1 MISACLPPVPFL
13 TAKLAAAKI
22 PSQRIS
28 PPLGRRS
35 KVLSTAVC
43 EIFDIIPMQQNLVLN
58 GQRGDLHSRVT
69 NCFHICL
76 SPPSP
81 PFPRVAKFVF
91 KSLLHLPRCNQQPN
105 LNIPSVSMGVK
116 IAFVKKGQQG
126 SPTAKYQEERNFVH
140 IEDKYKQTNIREII
154 FPRIMIFP
162 RIKLLP

>member
-1 MISACLPPVPFL
+1 MRNLELLEKHAKGICLYQISVIGGIPVIAVSITNNFSRL
-13 TAKLAAAKI
+13 TTKLAAAEI
-22 PSQRIS
+22 PSQIIS
-28 PPLGRRS
+28 PPLGRRP

-43 EIFDIIPMQQNLVLN
+43 EIFDIIPMQQNLVFN

-105 LNIPSVSMGVK
+105 LNIPSV
-116 IAFVKKGQQG
+116 
-126 SPTAKYQEERNFVH
+126 
-140 IEDKYKQTNIREII
+140 
-154 FPRIMIFP
+154 
-162 RIKLLP
+162 